1 MTLSSLVMVCGVFSL
16 TCTCWRVIAVQQD
29 GGRRGRVTNH
39 ADRVDS
45 VPFVCDGV
53 ALAKEHVAEMRA
65 TVSTHGLKGRALGAA
80 VHVTVVS

>member
-1 MTLSSLVMVCGVFSL
+1 
-16 TCTCWRVIAVQQD
+16 
-29 GGRRGRVTNH
+29 VTHH

-65 TVSTHGLKGRALGAA
+65 TVCTHGLKSRALGAA
-80 VHVTVVS
+80 VDVAVVS